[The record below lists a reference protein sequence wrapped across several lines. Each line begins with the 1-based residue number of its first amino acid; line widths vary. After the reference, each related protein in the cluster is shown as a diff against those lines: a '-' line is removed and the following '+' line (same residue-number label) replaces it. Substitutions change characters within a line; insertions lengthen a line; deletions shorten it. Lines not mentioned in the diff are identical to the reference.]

1 MLPSVRKTRA
11 SDRRMK
17 KDCDKRMIRMT
28 WIGVGAGVFLLDNR
42 IKAWVEKNLKD
53 DLVKEVAKDHILLRK
68 FHNQG
73 MALGAGENYPEV
85 VKVVTA
91 CFWTVLAVGYI
102 HLLSGKESV
111 LTKLGGALALGGGA
125 CNLVDRLR
133 RGYVTDYFSF
143 NVPWKKL
150 RGLVFNLSDL
160 FIFVGALLA
169 AIGIYRRK

>member
-1 MLPSVRKTRA
+1 
-11 SDRRMK
+11 
-17 KDCDKRMIRMT
+17 MIWT
-28 WIGVGAGVFLLDNR
+28 GIGAGVFLLDNR

-68 FHNQG
+68 FHNRG

-85 VKVVTA
+85 VKGGTA
-91 CFWTVLAVGYI
+91 LLWAVLAVCYLR
-102 HLLSGKESV
+102 LLSGKESV
-111 LTKLGGALALGGGA
+111 LVKLGGALALGGGA

-150 RGLVFNLSDL
+150 RGIVFNLSDL
-160 FIFVGALLA
+160 FIAIGAILA
-169 AIGIYRRK
+169 AIGMSRRK

>member
-1 MLPSVRKTRA
+1 
-11 SDRRMK
+11 
-17 KDCDKRMIRMT
+17 MI
-28 WIGVGAGVFLLDNR
+28 WIGIGAGAFLLDNR

-68 FHNQG
+68 FHNPG
-73 MALGAGENYPEV
+73 MALGAGENNPEMVKGV
-85 VKVVTA
+85 VSLL
-91 CFWTVLAVGYI
+91 WMVLAVGYLR
-102 HLLSGKESV
+102 LLPEKGNR

-143 NVPWKKL
+143 NVPWRRL

-160 FIFVGALLA
+160 FIVAGTLLV
-169 AIGIYRRK
+169 AIGLCGRKM